1 MRSTTVGLMLIV
13 LVWTATA
20 RAEPAVWQIDSSHTS
35 VQFAVRHLM
44 VSTVRGTFGKV
55 SGVARFDPADP
66 TGATLEAT
74 IDATSIDTRDAKR
87 DAHLKDTDFLDV
99 SRFPTITFKS
109 KSVRKIDD
117 THYELLGDLTLHG
130 VTKPVTLQ
138 VEGSPTPIADPFG
151 KARVGGVATTKIDR
165 QDFGVA
171 YSKSLDNGG
180 LVVGNEIEITIDV
193 ELTQQK

>member
-1 MRSTTVGLMLIV
+1 MRATTVGLIL
-13 LVWTATA
+13 LVWTAA
-20 RAEPAVWQIDSSHTS
+20 ADAEPAVWQIDSSHTS

-44 VSTVRGTFGKV
+44 VSKVRGTFGKV
-55 SGVARFDPADP
+55 SGVARFDPTDP
-66 TGATLEAT
+66 SKASLEAT

-87 DAHLKDTDFLDV
+87 DAHLKDADFLDV

-109 KSVRKIDD
+109 KSVRRIDD
-117 THYELLGDLTLHG
+117 THYEVLGDLTLHG

-151 KARVGGVATTKIDR
+151 KARVGGVATATIDR

-171 YSKSLDNGG
+171 YSKAMDGGG
-180 LVVGNEIEITIDV
+180 LVVGNDIDITIDV